1 MRITDP
7 KASELEFELDVT
19 LRPRRLVEFIGQS
32 RVKENLEV
40 FIEAAKQRGE
50 ALDHILFYGPPGL
63 GKTTLAH
70 IISNELGVNIVS
82 TSGPILERPAD
93 LAGILTSLSNG
104 DVIFVDEIHRLPRSV
119 EEYLYAAMEDFRIDI
134 VIDRGPGAR
143 TVKIPLNE
151 FTLIG
156 ATTRAGMITSPLLSR
171 FGISFRLDYYSVGE
185 LKRIVKRSARILEVE
200 IHEDAAHEIARRSR
214 GTPRIANRLLR
225 RVRDYA
231 QIKGDGTITLDI
243 AKYALDMLNVD
254 ERGLDDMDKRI
265 LLTLIE
271 KFDGGPVGIKTL
283 AMAVGEDAETIEEVY
298 EPYLLRE
305 GFIQRTP
312 RGRIATPNA
321 YQHLKQLI
329 ENGDATLF

>member
-70 IISNELGVNIVS
+70 IISHELGVNIVS

-243 AKYALDMLNVD
+243 ARYALDMLNVD

-329 ENGDATLF
+329 ENGDTTLF

>member
-243 AKYALDMLNVD
+243 ARYALDMLNVD

>member
-7 KASELEFELDVT
+7 KTNDIEAEIDVT
-19 LRPRRLVEFIGQS
+19 LRPKHLSEFVGQQ
-32 RVKENLEV
+32 RIKENLAV
-40 FIEAAKQRGE
+40 FIEAARQRGE

-70 IISNELGVNIVS
+70 IISNELGVNIIS

-93 LAGILTSLSNG
+93 LAGILTSLSPG
-104 DVIFVDEIHRLPRSV
+104 DVLFVDEIHRLPRSV

-151 FTLIG
+151 FTLVG
-156 ATTRAGMITSPLLSR
+156 ATTRAGMLTSPLLSR
-171 FGISFRLDYYSVGE
+171 FGISFRLDYYSVDE
-185 LKRIVKRSARILEVE
+185 LSMIVKRSARILDVV
-200 IHEDAAHEIARRSR
+200 IHEDAALEIARRSR

-231 QIKGDGTITLDI
+231 QIKGDGTITLSI
-243 AKYALDMLNVD
+243 ARYALNMLNVD

-265 LLTLIE
+265 LGTLIE

-283 AMAVGEDAETIEEVY
+283 AMAVGESAETIEEIY

-312 RGRIATPNA
+312 RGRVATPSA
-321 YQHLKQLI
+321 YRHLKEFL
-329 ENGDATLF
+329 EDLDLKLL